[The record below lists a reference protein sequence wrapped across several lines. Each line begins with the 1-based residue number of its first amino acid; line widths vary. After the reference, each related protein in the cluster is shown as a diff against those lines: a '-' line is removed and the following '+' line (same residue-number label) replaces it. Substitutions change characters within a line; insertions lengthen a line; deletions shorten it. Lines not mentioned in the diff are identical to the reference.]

1 MSPVK
6 RLSNI
11 HAIAFAVVLISLGCD
26 RTETRS
32 AAVTTNSPAGSST
45 APSST
50 SAASRDEALVRV
62 VHASPY
68 PPALDVFAGDL
79 VLFDAVNFKSV
90 SSYRA
95 LDGKRYPFALR
106 PAGMTNA
113 KPLASNTE
121 GLQHGSYYTVF
132 ALPGENRTVQMRV
145 VTDKLDRP
153 ADGKLR
159 LRVVHAGDGVGAVD
173 VRATGTEGTLFEGV
187 AFQTVSDYREIG
199 PVNGPVEIRAPGGA
213 PVVTLPNAH
222 LEAGRF
228 YTLVLA
234 GSSRA
239 TPPLEAFIIE
249 DTLVP
254 PTTTNR

>member
-1 MSPVK
+1 MSPANRV
-6 RLSNI
+6 SNF
-11 HAIAFAVVLISLGCD
+11 HAIALVAVLLSLGCD
-26 RTETRS
+26 RTETRT
-32 AAVTTNSPAGSST
+32 APVTTNSPAGSST

-62 VHASPY
+62 VHVMPFAPTM
-68 PPALDVFAGDL
+68 DVFAGDL

-90 SSYRA
+90 TSYRA
-95 LDGKRYPFALR
+95 LDGKRYVFALR

-121 GLQHGSYYTVF
+121 GLEDGSYYSVF
-132 ALPGENRTVQMRV
+132 ALPGESRSVHMRV
-145 VTDKLDRP
+145 VTDKLIRP

-159 LRVVHAGDGVGAVD
+159 LRIVHAGDGVDAVD
-173 VRATGTEGTLFEGV
+173 VRATGTDGTLFSGV
-187 AFQTVSDYREIG
+187 AFQTVSDYEEIA
-199 PVNGPVEIRAPGGA
+199 PVNGPLEIRAAGGA

-234 GSSRA
+234 GSSRS
-239 TPPLEAFIIE
+239 TPALEAFIIE
-249 DTLVP
+249 DTLAPP
-254 PTTTNR
+254 PTTTR

>member
-1 MSPVK
+1 MT
-6 RLSNI
+6 
-11 HAIAFAVVLISLGCD
+11 FAAVLLSLGCD
-26 RTETRS
+26 GTETRT

-62 VHASPY
+62 VHAIPY
-68 PPALDVFAGDL
+68 AQALDVFAGDL
-79 VLFDAVNFKSV
+79 VVFDAVNFKSV
-90 SSYRA
+90 TSYRA
-95 LDGKRYPFALR
+95 LDGKRYAFALR

-121 GLQHGSYYTVF
+121 GLQDGSYYTVF
-132 ALPGENRTVQMRV
+132 ALPGENRTAHMRV
-145 VTDKLDRP
+145 VTDQLERP

-173 VRATGTEGTLFEGV
+173 VRATGTDATLFEGIG
-187 AFQTVSDYREIG
+187 FQTVSDYRDIS

-249 DTLVP
+249 DTLAP
-254 PTTTNR
+254 PTTTAR

>member
-1 MSPVK
+1 MSPAT
-6 RLSNI
+6 RFSNI
-11 HAIAFAVVLISLGCD
+11 QAMTFAAVLLSLGCD
-26 RTETRS
+26 GTETRT

-62 VHASPY
+62 VHAIPY
-68 PPALDVFAGDL
+68 AQALDVFAGDL
-79 VLFDAVNFKSV
+79 VVFDAVNFKSV
-90 SSYRA
+90 TSYRA
-95 LDGKRYPFALR
+95 LDGKRYAFALR

-121 GLQHGSYYTVF
+121 GLQDGSYYTVF
-132 ALPGENRTVQMRV
+132 ALPGENRTAHMRV
-145 VTDKLDRP
+145 VTDQLERP

-173 VRATGTEGTLFEGV
+173 VRATGTDATLFEGIG
-187 AFQTVSDYREIG
+187 FQTVSDYRDIS

-239 TPPLEAFIIE
+239 TPMLEAFIIE
-249 DTLVP
+249 DTLAP
-254 PTTTNR
+254 PATTAR

>member
-1 MSPVK
+1 MSPAN
-6 RLSNI
+6 RISNI
-11 HAIAFAVVLISLGCD
+11 HAIAFAALLLTFGCD
-26 RTETRS
+26 RAETPT

-62 VHASPY
+62 VHTIPY
-68 PPALDVFAGDL
+68 GPALDVFAGDL
-79 VLFDAVNFKSV
+79 VVFDAVNFKAV
-90 SSYRA
+90 TSYRA
-95 LDGKRYPFALR
+95 LDGKRYAFALR

-121 GLQHGSYYTVF
+121 GLQDGSYYTVF
-132 ALPGENRTVQMRV
+132 ALPGDDRSAHMRV
-145 VTDKLDRP
+145 VSDRLERP

-159 LRVVHAGDGVGAVD
+159 LRMVHAGDGLGPVD
-173 VRATGTEGTLFEGV
+173 VRATGTDGTLFEGV
-187 AFQTVSDYREIG
+187 AFQSVSDYLEISPVDG
-199 PVNGPVEIRAPGGA
+199 PIEIRAPAGA
-213 PVVTLPNAH
+213 PIVTLPNAH

-234 GSSRA
+234 GSARS

-249 DTLVP
+249 DTFAP
-254 PTTTNR
+254 PSTTR